1 MLQSAQYQTLMHKIF
16 IALVIFSLAG
26 VAWSRSEFEISALTQ
41 LGLPVL
47 KTPDDNP
54 LSSAK
59 IALGKKLFF
68 DPRLSLTDNLSC
80 AMCHIPAQGFTNNHM
95 ATSVGITGKTGRRN
109 APTILNSGFLQRL
122 FHDGREYTLEQ
133 QAWGPLL
140 DHNEMG
146 NPSIGFVIHKIKSLN
161 DYQELFEQ
169 AFNKPVTMETLGM
182 AIASYERTLIA
193 ANSPFDRWYYQQQE
207 NAISPAAKKGFRLFT
222 GKAGC
227 SSCHLVNKQY
237 ALFTDD
243 KLHNTGI
250 GYQQFSTK
258 APLSNQKTIFSWIS
272 MQAPVD
278 KITRLPRPGA
288 NDQGLYEITLNP
300 DDLWRYK
307 TPTLRNIAKTAPYMH
322 NGQMHCLEEIV
333 RFYNQGG
340 ASNAG
345 LSLLIKPLHLN
356 NDEINQL
363 VAFLNSL
370 TGEILYIDSGP

>member
-1 MLQSAQYQTLMHKIF
+1 MLQSAQYQTSMHKIF
-16 IALVIFSLAG
+16 IALVLFSLAG

-122 FHDGREYTLEQ
+122 LHDGREYTLEQ

-161 DYQELFEQ
+161 DYQGLFKQ

-227 SSCHLVNKQY
+227 SSCHLVNEQY

-250 GYQQFSTK
+250 GYQQFSAK

-322 NGQMHCLEEIV
+322 NGQMHSLEEIV

>member
-1 MLQSAQYQTLMHKIF
+1 MLQSAQYQTMHKMF
-16 IALVIFSLAG
+16 IALVLFSLAG

-54 LSSAK
+54 FSSAK

-109 APTILNSGFLQRL
+109 APTILNSGFLHRF

-146 NPSIGFVIHKIKSLN
+146 NPSIGFVIHKIKRLN
-161 DYQELFEQ
+161 DYQGLFEQ
-169 AFNKPVTMETLGM
+169 AFNKPVNMETLGM

-207 NAISPAAKKGFRLFT
+207 NAISTAVKKGFTLFT
-222 GKAGC
+222 GKTGC
-227 SSCHLVNKQY
+227 SSCHLVNKHY

-250 GYQQFSTK
+250 GYQQFTSKSPLTHLITI
-258 APLSNQKTIFSWIS
+258 APDIS
-272 MQAPVD
+272 VQVPTD
-278 KITRLPRPGA
+278 KITLVPSVKA
-288 NDQGLYEITLNP
+288 EDLGLYGITLNP
-300 DDLWRYK
+300 DDRWKFK

-322 NGQMHCLEEIV
+322 NGQMNSLEEIV

-340 ASNAG
+340 VSNAG
-345 LSLLIKPLHLN
+345 LSPLIRPLHLN
-356 NDEINQL
+356 DAEISQL
-363 VAFLNSL
+363 VAFLGSL
-370 TGEILYIDSGP
+370 TGENLFMDSGP

>member
-1 MLQSAQYQTLMHKIF
+1 
-16 IALVIFSLAG
+16 
-26 VAWSRSEFEISALTQ
+26 
-41 LGLPVL
+41 
-47 KTPDDNP
+47 

-59 IALGKKLFF
+59 IALGKKVFF

>member
-1 MLQSAQYQTLMHKIF
+1 MLQSAQYQTMHKMF
-16 IALVIFSLAG
+16 IALVLFSLAG

-122 FHDGREYTLEQ
+122 LHDGREYTLEQ

-161 DYQELFEQ
+161 DYQGLFKQ

-227 SSCHLVNKQY
+227 SSCHLVNEQY

-250 GYQQFSTK
+250 GYQQFSAK